1 MRGGRGRGV
10 GKRGGCVKIGR
21 GVVYYGIFLSG
32 FVDRGCS
39 EWSFFTVGVV
49 MIWRCIFAWL
59 WDGIKINYYIGI
71 VHFWINHL

>member
-32 FVDRGCS
+32 FVDRAYFPHPFLLS
-39 EWSFFTVGVV
+39 K
-49 MIWRCIFAWL
+49 IIFSDRFLSARVLLTGLWL
-59 WDGIKINYYIGI
+59 D
-71 VHFWINHL
+71 